1 MFAHQEGGCDLYFI
15 LQKKNLKGVTVD
27 AEGT

>member
-1 MFAHQEGGCDLYFI
+1 MFVYQKGGYGLYFT

-27 AEGT
+27 AEEI